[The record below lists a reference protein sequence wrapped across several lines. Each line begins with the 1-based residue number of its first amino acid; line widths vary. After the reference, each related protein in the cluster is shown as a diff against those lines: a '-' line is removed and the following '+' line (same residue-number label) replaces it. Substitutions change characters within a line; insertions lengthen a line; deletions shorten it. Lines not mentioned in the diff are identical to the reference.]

1 VVAAAGAE
9 AEGGA
14 GAAVVDSVDSGVE
27 EVSRAAVRE
36 ENSDMARMTLDT
48 FTSRVGEVL
57 GPRLVTLLLYGSAAR
72 EQGPGSGERTMNTL
86 LIVDRV
92 DGDLFAR
99 LGAPVRDWVSANHP
113 PPLVF
118 AEQEWRDSADAFA
131 IEYEDIRDAHRILAG
146 RNPWTGIS
154 VRREHVRRQ
163 LEHELMGKLVHLRQ
177 AYVAHWSRPKRL
189 AEVVRGTRAGVLTML
204 RAVLRLAGRTPPA
217 DSAALVRDAAALIGF
232 ASDGITEPAAYL
244 DAVTRTAEYVNR
256 MERNP
261 S

>member
-1 VVAAAGAE
+1 
-9 AEGGA
+9 
-14 GAAVVDSVDSGVE
+14 
-27 EVSRAAVRE
+27 
-36 ENSDMARMTLDT
+36 MARMTLDT

-72 EQGPGSGERTMNTL
+72 EQGTGSGQLTMNTL

-92 DGDLFAR
+92 DADLLAR
-99 LGAPVRDWVSANHP
+99 LGALVGDWVSANHP

-131 IEYEDIRDAHRILAG
+131 IEYEDIRDAHRVLAG
-146 RNPWTGIS
+146 RNPWSGIS

-177 AYVAHWSRPKRL
+177 AYVADWSRPKRL
-189 AEVVRGTRAGVLTML
+189 AEVVRGTRAGFLTML

-232 ASDGITEPAAYL
+232 ASDQLTEPAAYL
-244 DAVTRTAEYVNR
+244 EAVTRTAEYVNR